1 MSAASGVTVRWFPPS
16 WIEVTGPGVHLYI
29 DPAYLK
35 TYFAR
40 YPRRID
46 YTSWPDE
53 IDGLPEPL
61 EPADL
66 VLVTH
71 AHKDHCKWVTV
82 ARVATDDALVLAP
95 ETCRRE
101 LGDRI
106 TPVAAGDEIEH
117 GDVSIRVVPAYNTP
131 DGRSSKKQHPA
142 GRDVGYLVTVSGVTI
157 YHAGDSDVI
166 PEMHDLGP
174 VDIACLPIGGR
185 FTMDAEEAVAA
196 TEVIEPT
203 WVAPMHR
210 LKASPDA
217 FLEALRASPTIAQP
231 TLLEIGDTLTL

>member
-1 MSAASGVTVRWFPPS
+1 MSVASGVTVRWFPPS
-16 WIEVTGPGVHLYI
+16 WIEVAGPDAHLHI

-40 YPRRID
+40 YPSRID

-61 EPADL
+61 EPAEL
-66 VLVTH
+66 VLVAH
-71 AHKDHCKWVTV
+71 AHKDHCKRVTV
-82 ARVATDDALVLAP
+82 ARTATDDAWVLAP
-95 ETCRRE
+95 ESCRGE

-106 TPVAAGDEIEH
+106 TVVSAGDQVEH
-117 GDVSIRVVPAYNTP
+117 EGVSIRVVPAYNTEA
-131 DGRSSKKQHPA
+131 GRSTTKQHPP

-166 PEMHDLGP
+166 PKMHNLGQ
-174 VDIACLPIGGR
+174 VDVACLPIDGR

-196 TEVIEPT
+196 TAIINPR
-203 WVAPMHR
+203 WVVPMHR
-210 LKASPDA
+210 LKASPEA
-217 FLEALRASPTIAQP
+217 FLAALRASKPTAR
-231 TLLEIGDTLTL
+231 TALLEIGETLAL